1 MASSSRLPLKANVKA
16 QAIDDAT
23 QAAQAMVSATLGM
36 MRELRDAIRN
46 NPGRQAEFEAEIDRL
61 SERLETQQARH
72 CALAD
77 LNASIR
83 HYLEKVPPGAS
94 IETAPRLKVRLKEG
108 ESLTRAI
115 DRIRDEIADQI
126 RERHRVLR
134 AELPIADRKRAARAY
149 VNELAAKGSPRIAA
163 DHDRFELNFP
173 SGISFGPK
181 PDVQALLAWLNPEK
195 FRERL
200 CDEIDAM
207 PKPKF
212 ALSTD
217 AKRDRLR
224 EIKTAITELEREE
237 EGLIEKAADEG
248 FDIARRP
255 DASPAVILGIVINK
269 KAQVAA

>member
-1 MASSSRLPLKANVKA
+1 MKANVKA
-16 QAIDDAT
+16 QAIDDST

-77 LNASIR
+77 LNASVR
-83 HYLEKVPPGAS
+83 HYLEKVPPGSS
-94 IETAPRLKVRLKEG
+94 IEAAPRLKVRLKEG

-115 DRIRDEIADQI
+115 DRIRGEIADQV

-149 VNELAAKGSPRIAA
+149 VNELAAKGSPNITA
-163 DHDRFELNFP
+163 DHDRFELSYPP
-173 SGISFGPK
+173 SFSAK
-181 PDVQALLAWLNPEK
+181 LDVQALLAWLNPEL

-200 CDEIDAM
+200 CAQIDAM

-217 AKRDRLR
+217 AKRERLR
-224 EIKTAITELEREE
+224 EIKAAIIELEREE

-269 KAQVAA
+269 KAHVAA